1 MTNMLAMTSLIA
13 QKKTMACNMDLTEYK
28 NETTSL
34 QQDKK
39 P

>member
-1 MTNMLAMTSLIA
+1 MTNMLAMTSLTA

-28 NETTSL
+28 NETTASR
-34 QQDKK
+34 QDKK

>member
-1 MTNMLAMTSLIA
+1 MTNMLAMTSLTA

-28 NETTSL
+28 NETTAL
-34 QQDKK
+34 RQDKK